1 MCPEENAVL
10 PQPAV
15 QQIDSFGGNSQ
26 LRSECIQRQE
36 REGRANFP
44 SLQVEIVLREV
55 EKVLGRER
63 ERARREGRSNSL
75 QWHPKSL
82 SIAAARREE
91 RRPHPLLSV
100 LTRLQD
106 IESNSGEYTF
116 IQPKPRPTRPK
127 EVNFSK
133 LSCKILRSSSD

>member
-1 MCPEENAVL
+1 M
-10 PQPAV
+10 

-26 LRSECIQRQE
+26 LNSECIQRQE
-36 REGRANFP
+36 RERREGKLSSLR

-55 EKVLGRER
+55 VKVLGK

-82 SIAAARREE
+82 SIAAARRGEE

-106 IESNSGEYTF
+106 IG
-116 IQPKPRPTRPK
+116 
-127 EVNFSK
+127 
-133 LSCKILRSSSD
+133 SSFGQVL

>member
-63 ERARREGRSNSL
+63 ARS
-75 QWHPKSL
+75 
-82 SIAAARREE
+82 EE
-91 RRPHPLLSV
+91 RGKKQQSAVAPKVLIHRSCSERRKKTSSAPLRP
-100 LTRLQD
+100 D
-106 IESNSGEYTF
+106 
-116 IQPKPRPTRPK
+116 
-127 EVNFSK
+127 
-133 LSCKILRSSSD
+133 

>member
-1 MCPEENAVL
+1 M
-10 PQPAV
+10 

-63 ERARREGRSNSL
+63 ER
-75 QWHPKSL
+75 
-82 SIAAARREE
+82 EE
-91 RRPHPLLSV
+91 ATVCSGTQSPYPSQLL
-100 LTRLQD
+100 
-106 IESNSGEYTF
+106 GE
-116 IQPKPRPTRPK
+116 KK
-127 EVNFSK
+127 ED
-133 LSCKILRSSSD
+133 LIRSSPS

>member
-63 ERARREGRSNSL
+63 ERERGE
-75 QWHPKSL
+75 
-82 SIAAARREE
+82 REE
-91 RRPHPLLSV
+91 ATVCSGTQSPYPSQLL
-100 LTRLQD
+100 
-106 IESNSGEYTF
+106 GE
-116 IQPKPRPTRPK
+116 KK
-127 EVNFSK
+127 ED
-133 LSCKILRSSSD
+133 LIRSSPS

>member
-63 ERARREGRSNSL
+63 ESEEKGKKQQSAVAPKVLIHRSCS
-75 QWHPKSL
+75 
-82 SIAAARREE
+82 E
-91 RRPHPLLSV
+91 RRKKTSSAPL
-100 LTRLQD
+100 
-106 IESNSGEYTF
+106 
-116 IQPKPRPTRPK
+116 RP
-127 EVNFSK
+127 
-133 LSCKILRSSSD
+133 D

>member
-55 EKVLGRER
+55 EKVVGRER
-63 ERARREGRSNSL
+63 ERGEREGRSNSL

-106 IESNSGEYTF
+106 IEYNSGEYKF

-127 EVNFSK
+127 EVSFSK

>member
-26 LRSECIQRQE
+26 LKSECIQRQE

-63 ERARREGRSNSL
+63 ERERES
-75 QWHPKSL
+75 
-82 SIAAARREE
+82 EE
-91 RRPHPLLSV
+91 RGKKQQSAVAPKVLIHRSCSERRKKTSSAPLRP
-100 LTRLQD
+100 D
-106 IESNSGEYTF
+106 
-116 IQPKPRPTRPK
+116 
-127 EVNFSK
+127 
-133 LSCKILRSSSD
+133 

>member
-63 ERARREGRSNSL
+63 ES
-75 QWHPKSL
+75 
-82 SIAAARREE
+82 EE
-91 RRPHPLLSV
+91 RERGKKQQSAVAPKVLIHRSCSERRKKTSSAPLRP
-100 LTRLQD
+100 D
-106 IESNSGEYTF
+106 
-116 IQPKPRPTRPK
+116 
-127 EVNFSK
+127 
-133 LSCKILRSSSD
+133 